1 MGSGWS
7 CTHGKGADPPNGVLS
22 PRNSPFGKLK
32 RSLSSRTSA
41 TARATLPPRDR
52 TLLDLA
58 LGRLCECIADLPAHR
73 LDQLPPDLAQA
84 LLDRL
89 VECGALD
96 EGVAIRLG
104 RLSHHRLALDS
115 YPGPVTDEWLVPLV
129 NPGMEIIKLG
139 RSAVTN
145 HGMMQLG
152 LLPRLKVL
160 HLQYC
165 QGLTDA
171 SLSVLQ
177 GLPALEELNLAGLE
191 HLTCRALE
199 WLRACPRLAWLSLE
213 LCAGVR
219 CLDPLRALPALRH
232 LDLGWCGRVG
242 DAELGALAGL
252 RRLAC
257 LRLGRTRVTDAGLAA
272 LPSLP
277 DLRVLGLPRTAV
289 TGAGLA
295 GLLPRLPALRELS
308 LARCPGVRDDA
319 ARALAAAAPPSATW
333 T

>member
-139 RSAVTN
+139 RSAVSEMGG
-145 HGMMQLG
+145 GMG
-152 LLPRLKVL
+152 EG
-160 HLQYC
+160 H
-165 QGLTDA
+165 
-171 SLSVLQ
+171 
-177 GLPALEELNLAGLE
+177 E
-191 HLTCRALE
+191 
-199 WLRACPRLAWLSLE
+199 
-213 LCAGVR
+213 
-219 CLDPLRALPALRH
+219 
-232 LDLGWCGRVG
+232 
-242 DAELGALAGL
+242 
-252 RRLAC
+252 
-257 LRLGRTRVTDAGLAA
+257 
-272 LPSLP
+272 
-277 DLRVLGLPRTAV
+277 
-289 TGAGLA
+289 
-295 GLLPRLPALRELS
+295 
-308 LARCPGVRDDA
+308 
-319 ARALAAAAPPSATW
+319 
-333 T
+333 